1 MKAKGVDNFKKL
13 LNKRLIKNPIDNS
26 KVAVT
31 RSTSVVQ
38 NTAITSIRAGGSG
51 ETVQKYEPRR
61 MHTQSA
67 PNEPP
72 ASDTGFL
79 ISQITMNV
87 KANRDGSVVG
97 QIISAAPYSKHLE
110 FGTTNMTERPFMHPS
125 FLKNKNKIIKIFKQ
139 EGLIT

>member
-13 LNKRLIKNPIDNS
+13 LNKRLIKNPINNS

-31 RSTSVVQ
+31 RGTSTVQ
-38 NTAITSIRAGGSG
+38 NTAKSSITAGGSG
-51 ETVQKYEPRR
+51 NTVLKYDPRR
-61 MHTQSA
+61 THTQSA

-79 ISQITMNV
+79 VSQITMNV
-87 KANRDGSVVG
+87 KAQQDGSVIG
-97 QIISAAPYSKHLE
+97 QVISSAPYSKHLE
-110 FGTTNMTERPFMHPS
+110 FGTTNMTERPFMHPA
-125 FLKNKNKIIKIFKQ
+125 FIKNKRKIIKIFKE